1 MFRWMR
7 KHITPSVVISLI
19 ALTLSLMGAG
29 YAAITLPRDS
39 VGTAQIRAGAVGS
52 AEIANG
58 SLKAADFS
66 KGALATL
73 KGAPGATGA
82 AGATGPRGEAGAP
95 GAPGGG
101 GSESGREPTVT
112 GADGTVAGTLI
123 HSAHVNNGVYS
134 YQVRTPTGLIVT
146 YLAEPGRDQWELFG
160 NDIFVLSLA
169 SDCSEPRY
177 IQPDV
182 ARSFPRGN
190 SVVFHRDRWD
200 WDFTIGTQRITPAGN
215 ANVYWLQGDGTCAPL
230 GTIGDNSPA
239 LAELIRLEPTPVPI
253 PVLTT
258 PVTIG

>member
-1 MFRWMR
+1 MR

-123 HSAHVNNGVYS
+123 HSAHESNGAFN

-146 YLAEPGRDQWELFG
+146 YYAAPGRDQWELFE

-190 SVVFHRDRWD
+190 SVVFHRNPWD
-200 WDFTIGTQRITPAGN
+200 WDFTIGTQRITPAYE
-215 ANVYWLQGDGTCAPL
+215 ARVYWLQGDGTCAPL
-230 GTIGDNSPA
+230 GTIGAFPA

>member
-123 HSAHVNNGVYS
+123 HSAHVSNGFFS
-134 YQVRTPTGLIVT
+134 YQVRTPTGQIVT
-146 YLAEPGRDQWELFG
+146 YFAAPGTHQWELFG
-160 NDIFVLSLA
+160 NYINVLSLA

-177 IQPDV
+177 ISPDE
-182 ARSFPRGN
+182 ARTFPRGN
-190 SVVFHRDRWD
+190 SVVFHRDRTGFH
-200 WDFTIGTQRITPAGN
+200 FTIGTQRITPAGN
-215 ANVYWLQGDGTCAPL
+215 ASVYRLEANGGCVPQ

-239 LAELIRLEPTPVPI
+239 LDELVRLEPTPVPI